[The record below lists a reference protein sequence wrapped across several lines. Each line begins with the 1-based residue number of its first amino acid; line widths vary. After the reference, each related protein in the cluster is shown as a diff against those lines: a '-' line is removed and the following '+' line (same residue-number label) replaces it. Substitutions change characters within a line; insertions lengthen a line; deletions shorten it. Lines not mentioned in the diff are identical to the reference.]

1 MRLKKTGFT
10 LIEIMVVIVIMGI
23 LAAVAV
29 PKLFGSVAKAKA
41 SEIAPAAGVYQKL
54 QDVHIMEK
62 ASVGSWKSIGYVA
75 PGNGQTNNFTYCGG
89 EIAEDV
95 SLDDF
100 GEVAKVGWQASN
112 NASLNE
118 CSAGHWWFV
127 SVKPES
133 AGQISYTSETNAAEC
148 IALAKPNWTVA
159 SRTGVACGVAGS
171 TQESASKEPVNL
183 ASNTHAE
190 KGTWRADDNIKLGVM
205 NQTDGNSKNRRGTW
219 NDEEGSNGLYKLEPN
234 STYTFT
240 IPFEPGTDLST
251 INSGALVFN
260 TSELKNGKSVAN
272 DSGWRTSTDTGE
284 KEGKN
289 WDKST
294 TTEVSYDL
302 EKNTITMTIKTSSKQ
317 DSYYFAANFRSEGT
331 KGQVLTNQLASI
343 ETAIKNVTLTKVEE
357 EKGEEEKKN

>member
-159 SRTGVACGVAGS
+159 NRTGVECGVAG
-171 TQESASKEPVNL
+171 TTPESASKEPVNL
-183 ASNTHAE
+183 ADSA
-190 KGTWRADDNIKLGVM
+190 GARPGSWRADNNIAQYGTM
-205 NQTDGNSKNRRGTW
+205 NSTAGNRVGTW
-219 NDEEGSNGLYKLEPN
+219 NEEEGSNGLYKLEAN
-234 STYTFT
+234 SEYTLT
-240 IPFEPGTDLST
+240 VQLADGADISKIMT
-251 INSGALVFN
+251 GALVF
-260 TSELKNGKSVAN
+260 TQSPPTGQPDVAN
-272 DSGWRTSTDTGE
+272 DSGWLTSDANTKDPAGSKNKDDT
-284 KEGKN
+284 
-289 WDKST
+289 KSS
-294 TTEVSYDL
+294 VYFDA
-302 EKNTITMTIKTSSKQ
+302 EKNTITMTVQTGSKQ
-317 DSYYFAANFRSEGT
+317 DSYYFAANFQSTAAAAGT
-331 KGQVLTNQLASI
+331 KVSKAQLA
-343 ETAIKNVTLTKVEE
+343 AISESLKKVSLVKKEEKEE
-357 EKGEEEKKN
+357 EKN